1 MIIPTYFGGT
11 WNGLAIVSKTR
22 TITGAT
28 ASFTVPRALNKTGE
42 VAYWLGVGGS
52 SRRPMDLCQAGIS
65 VGGNNQ
71 DGLIVEDY
79 PTPPLGGPTVSPGD
93 TIQVSIYPYS
103 HWYRIKVLDLTNGHH
118 LATGCRV
125 PLRGGWTHAE
135 FIGEEGPT
143 VILTTPVWATWHVT
157 GAYSPQRVR
166 WLGFTPDVLAR
177 FISSSVMFIRD

>member
-28 ASFTVPRALNKTGE
+28 ANFTVPKALQKTGE

-93 TIQVSIYPYS
+93 TIEVSIYPYS
-103 HWYRIKVLDLTNGHH
+103 HWYRITVKDLTNGHH
-118 LATGCRV
+118 LTTGCRV
-125 PLRGGWTHAE
+125 PFRGAWSHAE
-135 FIGEEGPT
+135 FIGEEGTTP
-143 VILTTPVWATWHVT
+143 LRTTPVWVGWNVI
-157 GAYSPQRVR
+157 GARSSHWIH
-166 WLGFTPDVLAR
+166 WLGTTLGASTKFVTTSLTWL
-177 FISSSVMFIRD
+177 RD